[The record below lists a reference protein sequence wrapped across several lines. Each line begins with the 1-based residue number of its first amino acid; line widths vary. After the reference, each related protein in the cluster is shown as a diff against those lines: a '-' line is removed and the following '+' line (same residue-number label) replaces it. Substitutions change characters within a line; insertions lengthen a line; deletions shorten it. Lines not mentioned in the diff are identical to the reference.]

1 MSHGKDVEAQVALA
15 LARSGQIAEA
25 ETLAAI
31 LDGESP
37 RNTMMQNYWIP
48 TIRAAVELQKNNP
61 AKAVELLEVTV
72 PYELGAENGH
82 MYPAYLRGEANL
94 KLGRGHD
101 AVNEF
106 QKVLNH
112 RGVVLNFVIGAVAK
126 LQLARAWVLAGDS
139 ASARKN
145 YQDFLGLWTGAD
157 ADLPVLIAAR
167 SEYNNLK

>member
-112 RGVVLNFVIGAVAK
+112 RGVVLNFVIGALAK
-126 LQLARAWVLAGDS
+126 LQLARAEVLAGDPS
-139 ASARKN
+139 SARKN
-145 YQDFLGLWTGAD
+145 YQEFLGLWTGAD
-157 ADLPVLIAAR
+157 ADSPVLIAAR